1 MHKGSKVI
9 NKIHSA
15 VADMLRLAAV
25 AGVAGVAGVAAAASG
40 SVAAQPDRKPMTCKL
55 SSEKVVGGREKQCLY
70 VCEDK
75 SIEGRSRAPSS
86 SCPGTVQS
94 GGR

>member
-15 VADMLRLAAV
+15 VADMLRLAA
-25 AGVAGVAGVAAAASG
+25 VAGVAGVAAAASG

>member
-9 NKIHSA
+9 RKIDS
-15 VADMLRLAAV
+15 LRVGMSCLAAV
-25 AGVAGVAGVAAAASG
+25 VAMAAGASSPAAAQADGKS
-40 SVAAQPDRKPMTCKL
+40 MTCKL
-55 SSEKVVGGREKQCLY
+55 SSEKLVGGREKQCLY

-86 SCPGTVQS
+86 SCPRTVQS
-94 GGR
+94 GAR

>member
-1 MHKGSKVI
+1 
-9 NKIHSA
+9 
-15 VADMLRLAAV
+15 
-25 AGVAGVAGVAAAASG
+25 
-40 SVAAQPDRKPMTCKL
+40 VAAQPDRKPMTCKL